1 MLDNACVGDTL
12 TRGIRAGPG
21 VLAQGG
27 GRLPGRGMLHMTRIA
42 ILLLWPCG
50 YQVFPLS

>member
-27 GRLPGRGMLHMTRIA
+27 GRLPRAGHAAHDPYRYLTTLALRVPGVS
-42 ILLLWPCG
+42 P
-50 YQVFPLS
+50 